1 MSSTVASMS
10 ISELLEQRTLIDTQI
25 CIITGGAVSGSTKIK
40 LTKGGKVKKAPSS
53 RKGQAT
59 ANGDFIKKIF
69 AEHKDAIKEFKDAN
83 PDQKGAHLS
92 FVSNYKKEHA
102 EEWEAFKLAWA
113 EAHPKEAADDASDD
127 GNTMVTASSG
137 SEKPKKVLSPEH
149 IAKMQAGRKASKE
162 AKEAAKGAPAA
173 ETFSA
178 TTVVVAAAPA
188 PMAAPAKKPV
198 KKAAK
203 KAEPIVAP
211 VAIVSAAPAEATV
224 AEEDD
229 SPELIPFKHG
239 GITYM
244 RLGSK
249 REDGNH
255 LWATADLWANK
266 KGVKGD
272 YVGAIQ
278 EDGVIDTDALEPL
291 LE

>member
-1 MSSTVASMS
+1 MS

-25 CIITGGAVSGSTKIK
+25 CMITGGSVAGSTKIK

-69 AEHKDAIKEFKDAN
+69 AEQKDAIKEFKDAN
-83 PDQKGAHLS
+83 PEQKGAHLS

-113 EAHPKEAADDASDD
+113 EAHPKEAADDASDGD
-127 GNTMVTASSG
+127 NTMVTASSG
-137 SEKPKKVLSPEH
+137 SEKAKKVLSPEH
-149 IAKMQAGRKASKE
+149 LAAMKAGREKKAAEK
-162 AKEAAKGAPAA
+162 KAAKAALATPDAAPAA
-173 ETFSA
+173 QTFSA
-178 TTVVVAAAPA
+178 TTVVVAATPA
-188 PMAAPAKKPV
+188 PVKKPV

-211 VAIVSAAPAEATV
+211 IAVVSVVV

-229 SPELIPFKHG
+229 APEPIPFKHG
-239 GITYM
+239 GMTYM

-266 KGVKGD
+266 KGIKGD
-272 YVGAIQ
+272 YVGFLQ
-278 EDGVIDTDALEPL
+278 DDGSIDTDALEPL